1 MLAEPQ
7 RPPWLLD
14 LTGLGFVVALSVVP
28 HCTLSCSALEKD
40 VSCQEET
47 QESVLMKSYIF

>member
-28 HCTLSCSALEKD
+28 HCTLSCSALVPGPD
-40 VSCQEET
+40 WPNP
-47 QESVLMKSYIF
+47 

>member
-1 MLAEPQ
+1 M
-7 RPPWLLD
+7 RSK
-14 LTGLGFVVALSVVP
+14 VVYRYQTFCCV
-28 HCTLSCSALEKD
+28 ALEKD